1 MQFDLS
7 QAIPSN
13 PIVTPQLSHLLQAS
27 LKHNQVALDWLKR
40 AIIETMPINLQAL
53 NEVVAQDSTE
63 TQEMGTSKLII
74 ASSITFA
81 ILNAYV
87 AWHILTDMPQLE
99 EWKKLVSTSLSLPQL
114 VGMALWMSNDDDDTR

>member
-1 MQFDLS
+1 
-7 QAIPSN
+7 
-13 PIVTPQLSHLLQAS
+13 
-27 LKHNQVALDWLKR
+27 
-40 AIIETMPINLQAL
+40 MPINLQAL

-63 TQEMGTSKLII
+63 IQEMGTSKLII

-99 EWKKLVSTSLSLPQL
+99 EWKKLVSTSLSLP
-114 VGMALWMSNDDDDTR
+114 